1 MVLVDT
7 SIWVTHLRQGNRQ
20 LEKLLID
27 AEVMCHPF
35 IIGELACGNLKNR
48 TEIIS
53 LLYSLPMAP
62 TIEFDELLFFIDQ
75 NQLMGKGVGFI
86 DVHLLASAQ
95 MTALSLWTSD
105 KRLKSAA
112 DQLELTF
119 RKRQQAFNQN
129 ARTLPLFRRQLA
141 RLVSFSRVMKEVQW
155 MKF

>member
-1 MVLVDT
+1 MVIVDT

-48 TEIIS
+48 NEIIS
-53 LLYSLPMAP
+53 LLQSLPMAP
-62 TIEFDELLFFIDQ
+62 TIEFEELLFFI
-75 NQLMGKGVGFI
+75 NRNHLMGKGVGLV

-95 MTALSLWTSD
+95 LSGVPLWTAD

-112 DQLELTF
+112 DQLALTF
-119 RKRQQAFNQN
+119 KELKRS
-129 ARTLPLFRRQLA
+129 L
-141 RLVSFSRVMKEVQW
+141 SRDTRG
-155 MKF
+155 